1 MYGLY
6 IGHHILYLCNFK
18 LLRRK
23 LLDARGRVTGD
34 SRLVEVYNHGL

>member
-1 MYGLY
+1 MAS
-6 IGHHILYLCNFK
+6 ILNTISCIYAIFK

-34 SRLVEVYNHGL
+34 LRLVEVYNHRL